1 MKLNTQITTIVTPKK
16 SITRTLETEG
26 DLNRVHT
33 DYLNRQTI
41 IHIGENAS
49 IFVNPAEADILIAA
63 LQDSNNRLVDDPM
76 GSES

>member
-1 MKLNTQITTIVTPKK
+1 MKINTQITTIVTPKK

-49 IFVNPAEADILIAA
+49 IFVNITEAELLIAE
-63 LQDSNNRLVDDPM
+63 LQDSNKRLVDDPM
-76 GSES
+76 GSKS